1 MVGCEELLGERVAGL
16 TAAQAVPQM
25 GERGRQPPPKHP
37 PQERSMTKI
46 VAYITSDAVRDA
58 DDVPMYEDGKR
69 AFYWGAWPDSPVP
82 NVRVWVLFDTD
93 VTREAAFEAASG

>member
-1 MVGCEELLGERVAGL
+1 MNPHDIARLITEDPDVKNRMK
-16 TAAQAVPQM
+16 P
-25 GERGRQPPPKHP
+25 
-37 PQERSMTKI
+37 KI
-46 VAYITSDAVRDA
+46 VDYITSDAVHDA

-93 VTREAAFEAASG
+93 VTREAAYLLSIEAAS